1 VPQFKIIFFDID
13 WTLYDHKNHCW
24 PASALASLKEL
35 SSKGIKLVLCTARP
49 YHSMDLFGVNKLGIV
64 WDGYI
69 ASAGGIAFADGQYLR
84 KSLMDG
90 KVVEDFIAFVKSHK
104 LNMELVEP
112 VERRLLFKQTYSSR
126 KFYHDFHE
134 SIPAIR
140 PFEGEEVV
148 GINFFAPKKWDE
160 AVCALFPQLVYRRYH
175 DYAVDVM
182 ASLHLKGEGV
192 DSILAHYGIK
202 KEEALG
208 FGDDLQDLSLAEH
221 VGSFVAMGNGKDEVK
236 QAASFVTDPV
246 WEDGLQKGLAHFSLV
261 SGKAR

>member
-1 VPQFKIIFFDID
+1 MAPVNPFKIIFFDID

-24 PASALASLKEL
+24 PESALSALKEL
-35 SSKGIKLVLCTARP
+35 SGKGIKLVLCTARP
-49 YHSMDLFGVNKLGIV
+49 YHSMNVFGVNDLGIR

-84 KSLMDG
+84 KSLMDQ
-90 KVVEDFIAFVKSHK
+90 KNIEDFIAFVREHH

-112 VERRLLFKQTYSSR
+112 LERRLLFKQTYSSR
-126 KFYHDFHE
+126 KFYHAYHE

-140 PFEGEEVV
+140 GYEGEEVV
-148 GINFFAPKKWDE
+148 GINFFAPKKWDTL
-160 AVCALFPQLVYRRYH
+160 VPSLFPALIYNRYF

-182 ASLHLKGEGV
+182 PSLHLKGEGV
-192 DSILAHYGIK
+192 DAILAHYGFK
-202 KEEALG
+202 KEESLG

-236 QAASFVTDPV
+236 KAASFVTTPV
-246 WEDGLQKGLAHFSLV
+246 WEDGLRNGLSHFALL
-261 SGKAR
+261 K